1 MEKMSKRIYIYYI
14 YIHCVNSVGKGAAC
28 NTFYATRL
36 LFTIETLTVL
46 KTLSVNGVCGQQQI
60 NIRRHVCY
68 FTAFLHVVFSSNGS
82 IHHIPHPPAR
92 HEMIIK
98 LIVHF
103 FPHPLARQ
111 TCGLGKRHATRLLT
125 MSSPVPL
132 TLPQSNLVLCLV
144 WEMRAKF

>member
-60 NIRRHVCY
+60 NIRRHVCN
-68 FTAFLHVVFSSNGS
+68 L
-82 IHHIPHPPAR
+82 
-92 HEMIIK
+92 M
-98 LIVHF
+98 HF
-103 FPHPLARQ
+103 Y
-111 TCGLGKRHATRLLT
+111 
-125 MSSPVPL
+125 MSSSHRTGAFIISP
-132 TLPQSNLVLCLV
+132 TLQLVT
-144 WEMRAKF
+144 K